1 MMNKKRTGF
10 SLAEL
15 LIALLVIS
23 IVLSAAIPTLTRK
36 SATSEQIWRW
46 SSSNNSAYFGVGS
59 NQSAIIGAD
68 SIPFLNDQSMTLE
81 HIIFDDEVN
90 VTDLKFSNYGDKL
103 VLLKKSMSDNAKSH
117 FVNSHISFY
126 NMTNSAD
133 ATTNDI
139 HYAGRIASDT
149 HNLAFGIGALQN
161 LDEITDTFDGDNTA
175 IGHYTLMRNSSGSY
189 NTAIGEKALSYNEA
203 GSLNTALGFKS
214 LFRLGGTTG
223 EDTITAS
230 NNTAIGSGAMQYS
243 IAGTQNTAVGSDS
256 LAKNLAGSDNT
267 AIGYYALNMA
277 DEGTGN
283 TAIGANSCALMTGG
297 DYNICIGNRAGV
309 TMNSETNYGLFIGS
323 GQDGDNDTPL
333 ISGFTQPYDTNDK
346 ELSVNTRIFAVKTF
360 DSGSDAFYV
369 EANKGTSGYEA
380 TGPADNVITMAL
392 YNIGGLLKDGAMY
405 TGLRFSGDPTDI
417 NIITTRTASVA
428 DSSNNNGNIN
438 FNDGQLKFD
447 LSKDDK
453 VNIYTDKE
461 EIKELQLNGKL
472 SVENNSSVNMSL
484 SEDYGFQVI
493 SSDSTGAQLAMND
506 ETMYINLPGTFSLD
520 SETLSINESGA
531 ITVKNGYISMGENAG
546 NGVYISSDDVTIPGV
561 TGTYVSASVQQS
573 LINLSSAVEQAMSS
587 GGGGGFSDI
596 RLKDVTG
603 DCTIG
608 LDEINALEVKNFTFK
623 NDKEKTPHVGVI
635 AQQLQK
641 VFPNSVFEDKKSGY
655 LKIKT
660 EEIFYAMVNS
670 IKELFAQI
678 QDLTAKITGLDK
690 RITELEKQNQLLLEQ
705 NKAFEK
711 RLEKLEKQNSGK

>member
-283 TAIGANSCALMTGG
+283 TAIGSNSCALMTGG

-309 TMNSETNYGLFIGS
+309 TMNSETNYGIFIGS

-438 FNDGQLKFD
+438 FNEGQLKFD

-453 VNIYTDKE
+453 VNIYTDKD

-493 SSDSTGAQLAMND
+493 STDSTGSQLAMND
-506 ETMYINLPGTFSLD
+506 ETMYIYLPGTFSLD

-546 NGVYISSDDVTIPGV
+546 NSVYISNEDVSIPGV

>member
-283 TAIGANSCALMTGG
+283 TAIGSNSCALMTGG

-309 TMNSETNYGLFIGS
+309 TMNSETNYGIFIGS

-438 FNDGQLKFD
+438 FNEGQLKFD

-453 VNIYTDKE
+453 VNIYTDKD

-472 SVENNSSVNMSL
+472 SVEGASSVNMSL

-493 SSDSTGAQLAMND
+493 SSDSTGSQLAMND
-506 ETMYINLPGTFSLD
+506 ETMYIYLPGTFSLD

-546 NGVYISSDDVTIPGV
+546 NSVYISSDDVTIPSV

-596 RLKDVTG
+596 RLKNVTG
-603 DCTIG
+603 DSTIG